1 MRSPDRKLLPREIAR
16 KKKKLSKTLNQ
27 LEGLTEGTKKHHR
40 KSFKAEKTLDQV
52 TTGKSG
58 IRPNKS
64 ALNMLGVSR
73 NEYGESRGEGH
84 DGKQRFR
91 YDQADKN
98 SFNKLNQKTKDSLQG
113 EAYKYD
119 KPFFSPKYGVN
130 VDPEDGVLSNRPIYS
145 DNTKL
150 TYDKIDKPFSKS
162 GMNRNET
169 QKDSLGHDAA
179 WAKWEKGYMDRTHK
193 MKGTKFEKPITPEEN
208 KKEMEME
215 RGEFMYDKGKGQI
228 RLRKTDD
235 AERPLER
242 KSKKKNPKLK
252 AGKNANYSRRD
263 KDSYFYDYDYAEE
276 KKNIIH
282 PTRKER
288 IKKIRDK
295 GRNEE
300 SKTSSP
306 INLNDPYAGQYEA
319 GAGGGA
325 DYFSNAE
332 DFQKLFSN
340 IGDAFSKAY
349 TPENRA
355 KYQEK
360 RANRREER
368 GKKKHPKNTLEAF
381 NVKDK
386 QGQPIGENKDRIAF
400 EKKTQDIR
408 DKAAKNRAKALLSK
422 KKKDQ
427 NT

>member
-1 MRSPDRKLLPREIAR
+1 MRSPDRKLLPQEIAR
-16 KKKKLSKTLNQ
+16 KNKKLSKTLNQ
-27 LEGLTEGTKKHHR
+27 LEGLTEGTRKHHR

-52 TTGKSG
+52 TTGRSG

-84 DGKQRFR
+84 KSGERFR
-91 YDQADKN
+91 YDPADKKAFQ
-98 SFNKLNQKTKDSLQG
+98 SLNQQTKDSLQG
-113 EAYKYD
+113 EAYKYN
-119 KPFFSPKYGVN
+119 KPFFSPKHGVN

-162 GMNRNET
+162 GINRNET
-169 QKDSLGHDAA
+169 KTDSLGHDAA

-193 MKGTKFEKPITPEEN
+193 MKGTKFQKPITPEEN
-208 KKEMEME
+208 RKEMEME
-215 RGEFMYDKGKGQI
+215 RGEFMYDKAKGQI

-235 AERPLER
+235 AEKPIER
-242 KSKKKNPKLK
+242 KSGRVNPEQGDFDYEDPNYRNTPEYKKFKRKQKRNSKKK
-252 AGKNANYSRRD
+252 
-263 KDSYFYDYDYAEE
+263 
-276 KKNIIH
+276 
-282 PTRKER
+282 
-288 IKKIRDK
+288 
-295 GRNEE
+295 
-300 SKTSSP
+300 SP
-306 INLNDPYAGQYEA
+306 INLNDPYAGQYEG

-332 DFQKLFSN
+332 DFQKLFGS

-360 RANRREER
+360 RADRREKR
-368 GKKKHPKNTLEAF
+368 GKNKFEENVLEKF
-381 NVKDK
+381 NAKGAG
-386 QGQPIGENKDRIAF
+386 GQSIGENKKRVAF
-400 EKKTQDIR
+400 EKKTQEIKDR
-408 DKAAKNRAKALLSK
+408 AAENRAKALLAK

-427 NT
+427 E